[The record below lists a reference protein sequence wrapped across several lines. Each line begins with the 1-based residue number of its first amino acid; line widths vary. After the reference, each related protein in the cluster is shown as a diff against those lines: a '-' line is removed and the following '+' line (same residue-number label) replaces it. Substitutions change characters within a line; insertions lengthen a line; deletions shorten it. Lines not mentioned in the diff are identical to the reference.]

1 VVHLKADWELAV
13 MRANGRRLAEVAALM
28 RETIAIGVTTSELD
42 RIADERIRSLGA
54 LPSFKNYLVEGAP
67 PYPATICA
75 SVNNQVVH
83 GIPDS
88 RPLESGDLLS
98 IDLGLHYGGY
108 HADMAFTVVVG
119 EGSEAARRLLDATE
133 QSLYIGISR
142 AQPGLRVGDIGHAIE
157 SHLKPLGLGIV
168 RQYVG
173 HGIGRAMHERPSVP
187 NYGKANTGDLLKPGL
202 CIAIEPMVTLGS
214 GRTRVLKDRWTVVTA
229 DDQLAAHFE
238 HTLCIT
244 PTGPEVLTV
253 LEGQR
258 LPLPTIR

>member
-13 MRANGRRLAEVAALM
+13 MRANGRRLAEVAELM
-28 RETIAIGVTTSELD
+28 REHLQLGVTTRDLD
-42 RIADERIRSLGA
+42 RIAEERIRSFGA
-54 LPSFKNYLVEGAP
+54 FPSFKNYLVEGAP

-75 SVNNQVVH
+75 SVNDQVVH
-83 GIPDS
+83 GIPDE

-108 HADMAFTVVVG
+108 HADMAFSVVMG
-119 EGSEAARRLLDATE
+119 DADPEAQKLLDATE
-133 QSLYIGISR
+133 QSLYIGVSR

-157 SHLKPLGLGIV
+157 SYLKPLGLGIV

-229 DDQLAAHFE
+229 DGKLAAHFE

-244 PTGPEVLTV
+244 PSGPEILTV
-253 LEGQR
+253 LDGQR
-258 LPLPTIR
+258 APTTTIR